1 MNDELKAFGDLAK
14 ADSGL
19 AAAIRAAVEAGDIR
33 KLVEL
38 ANQRGIELSEDD
50 FGPIDMA
57 DVDDEELDA
66 VAGGKT
72 GACKNKTDSIVCG
85 LLFYIW

>member
-1 MNDELKAFGDLAK
+1 MNDKLRAFGDLAK

-19 AAAIRAAVEAGDIR
+19 AAAIRAAIEAGDIL

-57 DVDDEELDA
+57 EIDDEELDA
-66 VAGGKT
+66 VAGGKKKS
-72 GACKNKTDSIVCG
+72 CNNKTDTIVCG
-85 LLFYIW
+85 LLFYIC